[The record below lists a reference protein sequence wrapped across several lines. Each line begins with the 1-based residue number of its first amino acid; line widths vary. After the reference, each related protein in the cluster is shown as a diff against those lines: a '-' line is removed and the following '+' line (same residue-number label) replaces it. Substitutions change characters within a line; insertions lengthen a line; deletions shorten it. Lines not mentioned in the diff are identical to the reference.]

1 MCSKSPI
8 TVLVLCLAFLATTSN
23 ARCRKARS
31 GDIVH
36 GANVY
41 VFLEPASL
49 GRIHGRLMLPGEEPA
64 RDAVVEIY
72 KYYDQSDAQEPRKIP
87 ENRRRLAACLTDG
100 QGRFS
105 ISQAKPGKYLL
116 RAGVRQSSGLNAIH
130 VVIVVDP
137 RHRDSHAGLEL
148 MLSPGT

>member
-1 MCSKSPI
+1 MCTKNPI
-8 TVLVLCLAFLATTSN
+8 TVLVLCFAFLPITSN
-23 ARCRKARS
+23 AQCRRARS

-49 GRIHGRLMLPGEEPA
+49 RRIHGRLMLPGEEPA
-64 RDAVVEIY
+64 GDAVVEIY
-72 KYYDQSDAQEPRKIP
+72 RYYDQRDAQEPWKIP

-137 RHRDSHAGLEL
+137 RHRDSRAGLEL